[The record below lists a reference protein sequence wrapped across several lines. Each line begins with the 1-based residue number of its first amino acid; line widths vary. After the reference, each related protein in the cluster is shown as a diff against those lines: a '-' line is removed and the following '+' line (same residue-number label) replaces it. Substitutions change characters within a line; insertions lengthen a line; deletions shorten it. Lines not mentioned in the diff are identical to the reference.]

1 MKNIKIAF
9 TGTFDIDNFGDHLF
23 PVIFKKMMEKKNI
36 SIDMDLFSPFEA
48 IEGFQQNN
56 KIYKLELLDSMNKKK
71 KYDAIVV
78 GGGEIIHLNTFKHL
92 NHEKE
97 SVDYPIYETWIAP
110 SLASKNTDTKII
122 WNNPGC
128 PFEFKKYEEEIIR
141 YILSYVD
148 YISVRNDFSYRI
160 LNKFNKP
167 VMKSYDTAFA
177 LPIIYPLEELDRK
190 IKNKYIVYHC
200 HRYMNNEFYQESFKT
215 LKSLSKEYEI
225 VLLPLANTNDDIK
238 LLKQMYEDSDHK
250 FKLINE
256 DLSIKGIIE
265 ILAHCEMY
273 IGVSF
278 HGAITAYVYGKKIIG
293 YDYFRNK
300 KTSDLFHDLSLE
312 SNYIDKIGM
321 LDEVVKTVLSNDCDT
336 TSYSKIIDNINS
348 HFDNIIQCILNKEN
362 KNKRVGNEVEFFE
375 KMIKEISFYFENI
388 KQKSYEEN
396 GSLKYDLY
404 EKMGEAQYNL
414 LNWQKCSN
422 ELITL
427 DEKYR
432 SLEKKYEGLLEDYD
446 RINNELNSTLKNR
459 IKKYLKKR

>member
-1 MKNIKIAF
+1 
-9 TGTFDIDNFGDHLF
+9 
-23 PVIFKKMMEKKNI
+23 
-36 SIDMDLFSPFEA
+36 
-48 IEGFQQNN
+48 
-56 KIYKLELLDSMNKKK
+56 
-71 KYDAIVV
+71 
-78 GGGEIIHLNTFKHL
+78 
-92 NHEKE
+92 
-97 SVDYPIYETWIAP
+97 
-110 SLASKNTDTKII
+110 
-122 WNNPGC
+122 
-128 PFEFKKYEEEIIR
+128 
-141 YILSYVD
+141 
-148 YISVRNDFSYRI
+148 
-160 LNKFNKP
+160 
-167 VMKSYDTAFA
+167 
-177 LPIIYPLEELDRK
+177 
-190 IKNKYIVYHC
+190 
-200 HRYMNNEFYQESFKT
+200 MNNEFYQESFKT

-238 LLKQMYEDSDHK
+238 LLKQMYEDSNHK